1 MGFMWVKV
9 SSALNCHNSGSGC
22 RLRKV
27 SRREAISLSPSGS
40 SEFYFFSNFS
50 VSLSGASFRVLHL
63 CLCRGNIRFLV
74 FQKIYDFF

>member
-9 SSALNCHNSGSGC
+9 SSTLNCRNSDSGC

-40 SEFYFFSNFS
+40 SEFYFIRNSS
-50 VSLSGASFRVLHL
+50 VFPREEPASGYFTSV
-63 CLCRGNIRFLV
+63 CRGVMLAF
-74 FQKIYDFF
+74 